1 MISPLDRYARTV
13 GSPAESLRLRA
24 GESADVVLDDATG
37 LAWRFPRRPAGAG
50 ALASLAERM
59 RLVRAHGVP
68 APEVVEVRD
77 DCLVMRLVHGEPL
90 APGRE
95 PDPAALTGL
104 LERLA
109 SVPLG
114 RAAGPDRREERGEP
128 ADDVWRE
135 ERRTPAD
142 DVWRGEWRA
151 PADDVWR
158 EEWREL
164 ADDVRR
170 LVVPLLAPGQGRRAL
185 ADATR
190 ALRTAESAPAGFVHG
205 DLGGANV
212 LIAGAPG
219 AARVAGVLDWEAA
232 GPGDPAV
239 DLAALSVSVGPATRA
254 RLAEAFPGL
263 AARADAYAA
272 TFALQEAVY
281 GLREGD
287 ASAVEAGLAP
297 YRPDDDRP

>member
-13 GSPAESLRLRA
+13 GRPVEALRLRA
-24 GESADVVLDDATG
+24 GESADVVLDDAAG
-37 LAWRFPRRPAGAG
+37 LAWRFPRRPAGRAG
-50 ALASLAERM
+50 LTSLVSLASLADRM
-59 RLVRAHGVP
+59 RLVRAHGIP
-68 APEVVEVRD
+68 APEVVEVRE
-77 DCLVMRLVHGEPL
+77 DCLVMRLVDGEPL

-104 LERLA
+104 LERLSSVPLSSVPLA
-109 SVPLG
+109 SVPLASVPPAGSG
-114 RAAGPDRREERGEP
+114 R
-128 ADDVWRE
+128 
-135 ERRTPAD
+135 
-142 DVWRGEWRA
+142 
-151 PADDVWR
+151 R

-164 ADDVRR
+164 VDDVRR
-170 LVVPLLAPGQGRRAL
+170 LVVPLLAPEQARRAL

-190 ALRTAESAPAGFVHG
+190 ALRTAGSAPTGFVHG
-205 DLGGANV
+205 DLGGANILV
-212 LIAGAPG
+212 AGPAG

-239 DLAALSVSVGPATRA
+239 DLAALSVSVGPATRE
-254 RLAEAFPGL
+254 RLAAAFPGL

-297 YRPDDDRP
+297 YRRTGGPDTA

>member
-13 GSPAESLRLRA
+13 GTPARALRLRA
-24 GESADVVLDDATG
+24 GESADVVLDDAAG
-37 LAWRFPRRPAGAG
+37 LAWRFPRRPAGLAG
-50 ALASLAERM
+50 LTSLAERM

-68 APEVVEVRD
+68 APEVVEVRA

-114 RAAGPDRREERGEP
+114 RAAGPDRREG
-128 ADDVWRE
+128 
-135 ERRTPAD
+135 
-142 DVWRGEWRA
+142 WRA

-170 LVVPLLAPGQGRRAL
+170 LVVPLLTPGQARRAL
-185 ADATR
+185 ADAAR

-212 LIAGAPG
+212 LVAGAPG
-219 AARVAGVLDWEAA
+219 AARVTGVLDWEAA

-239 DLAALSVSVGPATRA
+239 DLAALSVSVGPATRE
-254 RLAEAFPGL
+254 RLAAAFPGL

-287 ASAVEAGLAP
+287 AAAAAAGLAP
-297 YRPDDDRP
+297 YR